1 MKVAATDGRA
11 VDGREKKK
19 RSCRPLVVLIF
30 FGGFGVFS
38 FQRGC
43 PTQATYLQ
51 SVVDA
56 PTRAAKMDMEERV
69 FGVV

>member
-11 VDGREKKK
+11 VDGREK
-19 RSCRPLVVLIF
+19 RSRPLVVIF

-56 PTRAAKMDMEERV
+56 PTRVAKMAMEERV